1 MTVAKIPTPGATLAP
16 LKQLPYAAVL
26 VPYLSQAR
34 GFGPPGLAQFNT
46 IDEREAFFGGIVGAL
61 RLAGA
66 GANIDNPPVP
76 LTYYVA
82 SYDNMVERERGYLDQ
97 IRGCP
102 FPPWIWG
109 GRGVMMRPSL
119 TGVGGLS
126 VGADPGPMDSL
137 GTLYLASL
145 VGGAWSPWTI
155 AGPMPLGRLT
165 QALDVTKRALKS
177 AGIQQAAIG
186 IVVQGQPQLSSA
198 AVVTL

>member
-1 MTVAKIPTPGATLAP
+1 MTVSNIPAATLAP
-16 LKQLPYAAVL
+16 LKQLPFAAVL
-26 VPYLSQAR
+26 VPYISQAR

-66 GANIDNPPVP
+66 GANLDNPPVP
-76 LTYYVA
+76 LDYYVV
-82 SYDNMVERERGYLDQ
+82 SYDNMQERERGYLNQ

-119 TGVGGLS
+119 TGVGLS

-145 VGGAWSPWTI
+145 VGNTWSPWTI

-177 AGIQQAAIG
+177 AGVQQAAIG
-186 IVVQGQPQLSSA
+186 IVVQNQPQLSSA